1 MKKLTMNK
9 TTAAMLMAMSTLYG
23 CGGSAEDPKPSDA
36 VDSRIVTAA
45 TLSGSAIKGSL
56 DSAKISVEQMNKS
69 PITITSGELTDAS
82 GKVSLVVESDLG
94 FGINS
99 PFKVSVT
106 ATSAT
111 RMMCD
116 AIDCA
121 GVTMGEELS
130 GEPLTGTV
138 LKSLSFVKVPY
149 GAQASGSSL
158 PFQAN
163 ALTTIATPLVENA
176 VVNGANIT
184 QKVLFDVQALSASDL
199 TLRAIGVS
207 VASTNL
213 FETQLIS
220 AESYENFVTGEKCST
235 QTTTDELGNEVDV
248 EECSDVLVSPAIIT
262 LSLANAA
269 FANIVQDES
278 FNARFN
284 EVNVAITA
292 AMEGDTLALTPV
304 RERLFA
310 TVSAVPFLAEL
321 GVTAESVID
330 VGLSFALASDDSGP
344 VQEVTTSANL
354 ASATIT
360 GRARISD
367 GEAETM
373 AFDKDSST
381 KWLDNGGVPTAAEPS
396 WVQLQFTEAHAVSSL
411 FITSA
416 NDAPE
421 RDPEN
426 FDLLASNDGENWL
439 TLASFLGE
447 SFDERF
453 ERKEF
458 SFSNGLEYSFYRLN
472 ITKNKGDTSLMQLA
486 EIQLVGPVYASKD
499 HTDPVGSNVITGRAR
514 ISDGEAETMA
524 FDNDAQTKW
533 LDNGGVPSVAEPS
546 WVQVDFPEA
555 VAVNVLAI
563 TSANDGP
570 ERDPE
575 NFTLVASNDDGAT
588 WTTIGDW
595 LGESFDER
603 FERKLFT
610 AGNALAYSTYRLN
623 ITKNKGDSNLM
634 QLAEIELIGPKVP
647 SVQHSHSAG
656 VTYTERARISDGE
669 AGSMAFDNSAD
680 SKWLDNGGVPSVEE
694 PSWVVVSLPAAAA
707 VNTLALTSANDAPER
722 DPENFAVW
730 ASNDNENWIEL
741 ASWIGESF
749 DNRFERK
756 QYRFANDIG
765 FSFYRFNITKNKGD
779 TSLMQIAEIELIG
792 PQVAS
797 VDLSSSA
804 GTTITGRARISD
816 NEAETFAFDDLTS
829 TKWLDNG
836 GVPSVEAPSWVQL
849 DFVSPKIVNS
859 IAITSANDGPERDPE
874 NFTVVGSNDGGA
886 TWEVVESWVGES
898 FDKRF
903 ERKLFEMRNGFAYTS
918 YRINITKN
926 KGDSNLMQIAEI
938 ELIGP
943 AQQ

>member
-1 MKKLTMNK
+1 MKKLSINK
-9 TTAAMLMAMSTLYG
+9 TTAAMLVAMSTLYG
-23 CGGSAEDPKPSDA
+23 CGAADDPKPSDA
-36 VDSRIVTAA
+36 VDTRLTTAA
-45 TLSGSAIKGSL
+45 TLTGKAVKGSL
-56 DSAKISVEQMNKS
+56 DSAKISVAQMNNA
-69 PITITSGELTDAS
+69 PINITSGELTDAA
-82 GKVSLVVESDLG
+82 GNVNLVVQSDLG

-111 RMMCD
+111 SMMCD

-121 GVTMGEELS
+121 GVAMGQELS

-138 LKSLSFVKVPY
+138 LKSLSYVKVPY
-149 GAQASGSSL
+149 GAPAANSSL

-176 VVNGANIT
+176 VVNGANVT
-184 QKVLFDVQALSASDL
+184 QKVLFDLQAFKASDL
-199 TLRAIGVS
+199 ALRALGVA
-207 VASTNL
+207 VAGTNL

-220 AESYENFVTGEKCST
+220 AESYENFVVGEKCITVTST
-235 QTTTDELGNEVDV
+235 DDAGNDVAV
-248 EECSDVLVSPAIIT
+248 EECNDVLAAPAVIT

-269 FANIVQDES
+269 FANITQDET
-278 FNARFN
+278 FNARFDA
-284 EVNVAITA
+284 VNVAITA
-292 AMEGDTLALTPV
+292 AIEGDTPALTPI
-304 RERLFA
+304 RERLLA
-310 TVSAVPFLAEL
+310 SVAAVPFLIKL
-321 GVTAESVID
+321 GMSAESVID
-330 VGLSFALASDDSGP
+330 VGLSFAIADENGGP
-344 VQEVTTSANL
+344 VQEVTTFANL
-354 ASATIT
+354 SGATIT

-367 GEAETM
+367 GEAESM
-373 AFDKDSST
+373 AFDKDFGT
-381 KWLDNGGVPTAAEPS
+381 KWLDNGGVPTAEEPS
-396 WVQLQFTEAHAVSSL
+396 WIQLQFTEAHAVSSL

-426 FDLLASNDGENWL
+426 FDLLASNDGENWV

-472 ITKNKGDTSLMQLA
+472 ITKNKGDTGLMQLT
-486 EIQLVGPVYASKD
+486 EIQLVGPVYASTD
-499 HTDPVGSNVITGRAR
+499 HTDPVGTGVITGRAR

-533 LDNGGVPSVAEPS
+533 LDNGGVPSVEAPS
-546 WVQVDFPEA
+546 WIQVEFPEA

-563 TSANDGP
+563 TSANDSA

-575 NFTLVASNDDGAT
+575 NFTLVASNDNGVT

-595 LGESFDER
+595 LGESFDGR
-603 FERKLFT
+603 FERKLFS
-610 AGNALAYSTYRLN
+610 ADNALAYSTYRLN

-634 QLAEIELIGPKVP
+634 QLGEIELIGPKIP
-647 SVQHSHSAG
+647 SVQHSHGAG

-669 AGSMAFDNSAD
+669 AGSMAFDHNTD

-694 PSWVVVSLPAAAA
+694 PSWVVVSLPEAAA

-730 ASNDNENWIEL
+730 GSNDNENWVEL
-741 ASWIGESF
+741 ASWLGESF
-749 DNRFERK
+749 DSRFERK
-756 QYRFANDIG
+756 QYGFSNDIG

-779 TSLMQIAEIELIG
+779 NSLMQIAEIELIG
-792 PQVAS
+792 PQYVS
-797 VDLSSSA
+797 VDHSSSA

-816 NEAETFAFDDLTS
+816 GEAETMAFDGLTS

-836 GVPSVEAPSWVQL
+836 GVPSEAEPSWVQL
-849 DFVSPKIVNS
+849 DFVGPKIVNS
-859 IAITSANDGPERDPE
+859 IAITSANDGPDRDPE

-886 TWEVVESWVGES
+886 TWDVIESWIGES
-898 FDKRF
+898 FDRRF

-943 AQQ
+943 AL

>member
-23 CGGSAEDPKPSDA
+23 CGGSADDPKPGDA
-36 VDSRIVTAA
+36 VDTRIITAA
-45 TLSGSAIKGSL
+45 TLTGAAVKGSL
-56 DSAKISVEQMNKS
+56 DSAQISVEQMNNS
-69 PITITSGELTDAS
+69 PISIASGELTDGS
-82 GKVSLVVESDLG
+82 GNVNLVVQSDLG

-99 PFKVSVT
+99 PFKISVT

-111 RMMCD
+111 SMMCD

-121 GVTMGEELS
+121 GVGMGQELS
-130 GEPLTGTV
+130 GPSLTGTV
-138 LKSLSFVKVPY
+138 LKSLSFVNVPY
-149 GAQASGSSL
+149 GAQANSSNL

-176 VVNGANIT
+176 VANGANIT
-184 QKVLFDVQALSASDL
+184 QKVLFDLQAVIASEL
-199 TLRAIGVS
+199 ALRALGVS

-220 AESYENFVTGEKCST
+220 AESYDNFVLGEDCATLTST
-235 QTTTDELGNEVDV
+235 DDQGNEVSE
-248 EECSDVLVSPAIIT
+248 EECSDVLVSSAIIT

-269 FANIVQDES
+269 FANIAQNES
-278 FNARFN
+278 FNDRFDG
-284 EVNVAITA
+284 VNAAITA
-292 AMEGDTLALTPV
+292 AIEGDTLALTPI
-304 RERLFA
+304 RERLLA
-310 TVSAVPFLAEL
+310 SVNAVPFLSEL
-321 GVTAESVID
+321 GVSPESVID
-330 VGLSFALASDDSGP
+330 LGLSFAIAAENSGP

-354 ASATIT
+354 AGTTIT

-367 GEAETM
+367 GEAESM
-373 AFDKDSST
+373 AFDKDLQS
-381 KWLDNGGVPTAAEPS
+381 KWLDNGGVPTVEAPS
-396 WVQLQFTEAHAVSSL
+396 WIQLEFAQAYAVSSL

-426 FDLLASNDGENWL
+426 FDLLASNDGENWV

-453 ERKEF
+453 ERKAF

-472 ITKNKGDTSLMQLA
+472 ITKNKGDSSLMQLT
-486 EIQLVGPVYASKD
+486 EIQLVGPVYASVD
-499 HTDPVGSNVITGRAR
+499 HTDPVGSVAITGRAS

-524 FDNDAQTKW
+524 FDNDPQTKW
-533 LDNGGVPSVAEPS
+533 LDNGGIPSVEEPS
-546 WVQVDFPEA
+546 WIQVDFPTS
-555 VAVNVLAI
+555 VAVGVLAI

-575 NFTLVASNDDGAT
+575 NFTLVGSNDGGVT

-603 FERKLFT
+603 FERKLFS
-610 AGNALAYSTYRLN
+610 ADNALAYNTYRLN
-623 ITKNKGDSNLM
+623 ISKNKGDSNLM
-634 QLAEIELIGPKVP
+634 QLGEIELIGPKIP
-647 SVQHSHSAG
+647 SVQHSHSAD

-669 AGSMAFDNSAD
+669 AGSMAYDHNID
-680 SKWLDNGGVPSVEE
+680 TKWLDNGGVPSVEE
-694 PSWVVVSLPAAAA
+694 PSWVVVSLPVAAA

-730 ASNDNENWIEL
+730 ASNDNENWVEL
-741 ASWIGESF
+741 ASWLGENF
-749 DNRFERK
+749 DERFERK
-756 QYRFANDIG
+756 QYRFANEIG

-779 TSLMQIAEIELIG
+779 STLMQIAEIELIG
-792 PQVAS
+792 PQTAS
-797 VDLSSSA
+797 VDISATA
-804 GTTITGRARISD
+804 GTTVTGRARIGEG
-816 NEAETFAFDDLTS
+816 EAETMAFDDLPA

-836 GVPSVEAPSWVQL
+836 GIPSVEEPSWVQL
-849 DFVSPKIVNS
+849 DFVSAKIVNS

-874 NFTVVGSNDGGA
+874 NFTVVGSNDGGV
-886 TWEVVESWVGES
+886 TWQEIGSWVGES
-898 FDKRF
+898 FDSRF
-903 ERKLFEMRNGFAYTS
+903 QRKLFEMRNGFAYTT

-943 AQQ
+943 AE

>member
-23 CGGSAEDPKPSDA
+23 CGGSADDPNPNDA
-36 VDSRIVTAA
+36 VDTRVTTAA
-45 TLSGSAIKGSL
+45 TLTGTAVKGSL
-56 DSAKISVEQMNKS
+56 DSAQISVAQMNNS
-69 PITITSGELTDAS
+69 PISITSGELTDAS
-82 GKVSLVVESDLG
+82 GNVNVVVQSDLG

-106 ATSAT
+106 ATDAT
-111 RMMCD
+111 SMMCD

-121 GVTMGEELS
+121 GVDMGQELS

-138 LKSLSFVKVPY
+138 LKSLSFVNVPY
-149 GAQASGSSL
+149 GAQANSSNL

-176 VVNGANIT
+176 VANGANIS
-184 QKVLFDVQALSASDL
+184 QKVLFDLQAVTASEL
-199 TLRAIGVS
+199 ALRALGVS

-213 FETQLIS
+213 FETKLIS
-220 AESYENFVTGEKCST
+220 GESYANFVVGEDCTTVTST
-235 QTTTDELGNEVDV
+235 DADGNDV
-248 EECSDVLVSPAIIT
+248 ALEECTDVLASPAIIT
-262 LSLANAA
+262 MSLANAA
-269 FANIVQDES
+269 FANIAQTES
-278 FNARFN
+278 FNERFDA
-284 EVNVAITA
+284 VNVAITA
-292 AMEGDTLALTPV
+292 AIEGDTLALTPI

-310 TVSAVPFLAEL
+310 SVSAVPFLSEL
-321 GVTAESVID
+321 GISPESIID
-330 VGLSFALASDDSGP
+330 VGLSFAIADENSGP
-344 VQEVTTSANL
+344 VQEVTTLANL
-354 ASATIT
+354 AGATIT

-373 AFDKDSST
+373 AFDKDLDS
-381 KWLDNGGVPTAAEPS
+381 KWLDNGGVPSVEEPS
-396 WVQLQFTEAHAVSSL
+396 WVQLEFTQGHAVSSL

-426 FDLLASNDGENWL
+426 FDLLASNDGENWV

-472 ITKNKGDTSLMQLA
+472 INKNKGDTSLMQLS
-486 EIQLVGPVYASKD
+486 EIQLVGPIYASTD
-499 HTDPVGSNVITGRAR
+499 HTDPVGTGAITGRAR
-514 ISDGEAETMA
+514 ISDNEAETMA
-524 FDNDAQTKW
+524 FDNDAQSKW
-533 LDNGGVPSVAEPS
+533 LDNGGVPSVEEPS

-575 NFTLVASNDDGAT
+575 NFTLLGSNDGGVT

-603 FERKLFT
+603 FERKLFS
-610 AGNALAYSTYRLN
+610 ADNALAYSTYRLN

-634 QLAEIELIGPKVP
+634 QLGEIELIGPKIP

-656 VTYTERARISDGE
+656 AAYTERARISDGE
-669 AGSMAFDNSAD
+669 AGAMAFDND
-680 SKWLDNGGVPSVEE
+680 VQTKWLDNGGAPSVEE
-694 PSWVVVSLPAAAA
+694 PSWVVVSLPEAAA
-707 VNTLALTSANDAPER
+707 VNTLAVTSANDAPER

-730 ASNDNENWIEL
+730 ASNDNENWTEL
-741 ASWIGESF
+741 ASWLGESF
-749 DNRFERK
+749 DERFERK
-756 QYRFANDIG
+756 QYTFANDIG
-765 FSFYRFNITKNKGD
+765 FNFYRFNITKNKGD
-779 TSLMQIAEIELIG
+779 NSLMQIAEIELIG
-792 PQVAS
+792 PQFTS
-797 VDLSSSA
+797 VDVSSTA

-816 NEAETFAFDDLTS
+816 NEAETMAFDDLLT

-836 GVPSVEAPSWVQL
+836 GVPSVEEPSWVQL
-849 DFVSPKIVNS
+849 DFATAKIVNS
-859 IAITSANDGPERDPE
+859 IAITSANDAPERDPE

-886 TWEVVESWVGES
+886 TWQEVESWVGES
-898 FDKRF
+898 FDSRF
-903 ERKLFEMRNGFAYTS
+903 ERKLFEMQNGFAYSS

-926 KGDSNLMQIAEI
+926 KGDSNLMQITEI

-943 AQQ
+943 AE